1 MNTLA
6 INKNDFKN
14 CQIEIDAT
22 NLPNNF
28 KSCQIEIDATHL
40 ANILLQCNIDIQREF
55 LNHFLYKLSNKQI
68 NQLSICVGLGQAYDN
83 LETLYKLANA
93 ELPKLVAKWEEEKL
107 RREKEWERAMDLY
120 GTPDG
125 RPNR

>member
-1 MNTLA
+1 MNKLA
-6 INKNDFKN
+6 INLNDFKN

-22 NLPNNF
+22 
-28 KSCQIEIDATHL
+28 HL
-40 ANILLQCNIDIQREF
+40 ADMLLQCDIDIQREF
-55 LNHFLYKLSNKQI
+55 LNGFLYKLSHEQI
-68 NQLSICVGLGQAYDN
+68 TKLSTCVGLGQAYNN
-83 LETLYKLANA
+83 LETLYGLANA

-107 RREKEWERAMDLY
+107 YREKEWRKAMDLY

>member
-1 MNTLA
+1 MNKLA
-6 INKNDFKN
+6 INLNDFKN

-22 NLPNNF
+22 
-28 KSCQIEIDATHL
+28 HL
-40 ANILLQCNIDIQREF
+40 ADMLLQCDIDIQREF
-55 LNHFLYKLSNKQI
+55 LNGFLYKLSHEQI
-68 NQLSICVGLGQAYDN
+68 TKLSICVGLGQAYNN

-93 ELPKLVAKWEEEKL
+93 ELPKLIEKQKEERLRNEKG
-107 RREKEWERAMDLY
+107 WERAIELY

>member
-1 MNTLA
+1 MNKLA
-6 INKNDFKN
+6 INLNDFKN

-22 NLPNNF
+22 
-28 KSCQIEIDATHL
+28 HL
-40 ANILLQCNIDIQREF
+40 ADILLQCNIDIQREF
-55 LNHFLYKLSNKQI
+55 LGRFLCKLSHEQI
-68 NQLSICVGLGQAYDN
+68 NQLSTRVGLGQAYNN

-93 ELPKLVAKWEEEKL
+93 ELPKLVAKWEEERL
-107 RREKEWERAMDLY
+107 RNEKGWERTIDLY